1 MALIYLA
8 FEEKKP
14 LLESAPRGIA
24 LFAAAGFMN
33 VLSSVFAYTEL
44 SVERVSIISP
54 LINSSSL
61 FVLSFLVAA
70 VAQGGGETHPAQNR
84 RCVSGDL
91 RSLADFLG
99 KKL

>member
-61 FVLSFLVAA
+61 FVLPLSALLLKEVAKLTPRKIAAVFLVIFG
-70 VAQGGGETHPAQNR
+70 VLLISWE
-84 RCVSGDL
+84 
-91 RSLADFLG
+91 
-99 KKL
+99 KL